1 MVPPEATTPADP
13 IVPAESTTPTEA
25 SGSSTASIAGIVKGM
40 EEILPGVWHWTALN
54 HDIDQEVSSYYL
66 EDAGA
71 VLDPLLGDEGVEMFG
86 DWAVQ
91 QVILTNRLHGR
102 DTETLVDH
110 FGARVR
116 VPEVGKS
123 HFQGRPYEVET
134 YAPGDEIAPGVR
146 SHALGAIAPDD
157 GVLHISAPTHPGALH
172 FADGLLL
179 RDGELALMPD
189 QLMDDPEQVK
199 ATTWPRLRELLE
211 LDFDGLLFAHSDPIP
226 SGGRDQLAAFASRY
240 NA

>member
-1 MVPPEATTPADP
+1 MN
-13 IVPAESTTPTEA
+13 
-25 SGSSTASIAGIVKGM
+25 
-40 EEILPGVWHWTALN
+40 EILPGVWHWTARYET
-54 HDIDQEVSSYYL
+54 IGAEVSSYYL

-71 VLDPLLGDEGVEMFG
+71 VLDPLLGDEGVEAFG

-102 DTETLVDH
+102 DTQAVVDRY
-110 FGARVR
+110 GARVR
-116 VPEVGKS
+116 VPEVGLR

-157 GVLHISAPTHPGALH
+157 GVLHVHAGLGALH
-172 FADGLLL
+172 FADGLLV

-189 QLMDDPEQVK
+189 GLMDDPPQVK
-199 ATTWPRLRELLE
+199 ATTHARLRDLLE
-211 LDFDGLLFAHSDPIP
+211 LDFDALLFAHSDPIP
-226 SGGRDQLAAFASRY
+226 SGGRDQLAAFVSR
-240 NA
+240 